1 MPSAP
6 AAKEPSERPAWQA
19 HGMKPQ
25 SPDSPF
31 EEVVSGLYFRS
42 KETQEMQADDFNN
55 PGFLAVEQGE
65 ELWSKVDG
73 AAASPARAAT
83 TRPRPR

>member
-1 MPSAP
+1 MVRPTLAFTALAFVALAVAPHAQDMQSAP

-19 HGMKPQ
+19 HGIKPQ
-25 SPDSPF
+25 SPNSPF

-55 PGFLAVEQGE
+55 PGFLAV
-65 ELWSKVDG
+65 
-73 AAASPARAAT
+73 
-83 TRPRPR
+83 